1 MNRPEHQRRLPV
13 GTRLRRGLL
22 IALFVLL
29 TLANAFWLLGFFG
42 TLITDPSEIDGDAV
56 LGFAVLEF
64 ILICLWV
71 PLFRAVRRRGP
82 RAMRLRR
89 RGPRAMRLR
98 RRGYPALTEAD
109 FRDAMRL
116 PGRKRK
122 ARADVDLPDDGPLE
136 RLGRAE
142 QALGNALYQ
151 LNLRPQDNL
160 LSREQISAL
169 RVTGIEVSAWLS
181 ADGLPRRQLN
191 DGIRHFADLAH
202 TTENLL
208 VGRASAADVDKARDR
223 LVQLTTQRWR

>member
-1 MNRPEHQRRLPV
+1 
-13 GTRLRRGLL
+13 LRR
-22 IALFVLL
+22 
-29 TLANAFWLLGFFG
+29 NQ
-42 TLITDPSEIDGDAV
+42 
-56 LGFAVLEF
+56 
-64 ILICLWV
+64 
-71 PLFRAVRRRGP
+71 
-82 RAMRLRR
+82 
-89 RGPRAMRLR
+89 
-98 RRGYPALTEAD
+98 RGYPALTEAD

-122 ARADVDLPDDGPLE
+122 ARADVDFPDDGPLE

>member
-1 MNRPEHQRRLPV
+1 MNRPEHRRRLPV
-13 GTRLRRGLL
+13 PTRLRKAVL
-22 IALFVLL
+22 IALFVLV
-29 TLANAFWLLGFFG
+29 TLANAFWLLAFFG
-42 TLITDPSEIDGDAV
+42 TLITDSSQIDGDAV

-71 PLFRAVRRRGP
+71 PLFRAVRGRGL
-82 RAMRLRR
+82 RTMRFGRHQR
-89 RGPRAMRLR
+89 D
-98 RRGYPALTEAD
+98 YPALTEAD

-116 PGRKRK
+116 PGRKRRST
-122 ARADVDLPDDGPLE
+122 ANVDFPDDGPLE

-142 QALGNALYQ
+142 QALGDALYQ

-181 ADGLPRRQLN
+181 ADGLPRRQVN
-191 DGIRHFADLAH
+191 DGIRHFADLAQ
-202 TTENLL
+202 TVENLL
-208 VGRASAADVDKARDR
+208 VGRAGAGDVEKARDR